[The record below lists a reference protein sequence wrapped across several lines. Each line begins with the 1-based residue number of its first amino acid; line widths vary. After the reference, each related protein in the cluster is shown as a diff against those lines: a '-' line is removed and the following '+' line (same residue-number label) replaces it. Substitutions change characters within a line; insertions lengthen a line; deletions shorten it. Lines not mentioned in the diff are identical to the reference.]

1 MIDVPVASVVR
12 KVRGEMF
19 YLKKL
24 NREGKG
30 KTGVESWLCKDMIM
44 DFSDRTFLK
53 VHNFFILKDVE
64 IWNFDIG
71 LGI

>member
-30 KTGVESWLCKDMIM
+30 KTGVES
-44 DFSDRTFLK
+44 
-53 VHNFFILKDVE
+53 
-64 IWNFDIG
+64 
-71 LGI
+71 